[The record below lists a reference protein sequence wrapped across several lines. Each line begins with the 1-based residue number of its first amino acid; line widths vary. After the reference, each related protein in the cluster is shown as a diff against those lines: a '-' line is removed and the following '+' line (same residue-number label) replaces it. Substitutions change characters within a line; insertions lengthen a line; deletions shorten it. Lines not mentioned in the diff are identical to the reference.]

1 MANGSSRERG
11 RRGGVKRP
19 AAVSGPGRLAR
30 RTDGAAPTIEDV
42 RGMISESAGEEA
54 ALVEQVRQGNIEQ
67 PQTTFAAPQQQ
78 PQQLGGVA
86 PGIADVF
93 APGEDDL
100 NAYSRPPMEDQFL
113 EPDDVML
120 IRAMAEVNPT
130 AELLGL
136 LKFASDRQ
144 IGRTQRNI

>member
-1 MANGSSRERG
+1 
-11 RRGGVKRP
+11 
-19 AAVSGPGRLAR
+19 
-30 RTDGAAPTIEDV
+30 
-42 RGMISESAGEEA
+42 
-54 ALVEQVRQGNIEQ
+54 
-67 PQTTFAAPQQQ
+67 
-78 PQQLGGVA
+78 
-86 PGIADVF
+86 
-93 APGEDDL
+93 
-100 NAYSRPPMEDQFL
+100 MEDQFL

>member
-1 MANGSSRERG
+1 MNIDREFTVFENDMDWR
-11 RRGGVKRP
+11 KRK
-19 AAVSGPGRLAR
+19 RL
-30 RTDGAAPTIEDV
+30 
-42 RGMISESAGEEA
+42 
-54 ALVEQVRQGNIEQ
+54 
-67 PQTTFAAPQQQ
+67 
-78 PQQLGGVA
+78 
-86 PGIADVF
+86 
-93 APGEDDL
+93 
-100 NAYSRPPMEDQFL
+100 QFL